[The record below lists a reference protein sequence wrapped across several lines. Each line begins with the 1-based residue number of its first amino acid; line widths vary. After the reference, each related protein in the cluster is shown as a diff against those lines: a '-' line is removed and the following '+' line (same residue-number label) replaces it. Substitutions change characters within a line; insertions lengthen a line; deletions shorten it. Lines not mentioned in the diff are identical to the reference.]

1 MGTLLNVFSSSTI
14 WQPNVKGFALQQNSV
29 QGLKEVIFDSIS
41 DLYIAPTWI
50 TATDVLVH
58 RVKGQERVYVC
69 VCFGGLERGGVGL
82 LQKVPLKD
90 IWICLAC
97 RVDVPSCWERRSLW
111 SFQSRQHWE
120 RDTPGYHSNS
130 CKTHACIKKS
140 ITICTNKESQA
151 LCKTTC

>member
-1 MGTLLNVFSSSTI
+1 MRNYLHCKAVQKLMGTLLNVFSRSTI

-29 QGLKEVIFDSIS
+29 QGHKEVVFDSIS

-69 VCFGGLERGGVGL
+69 LLWGAGKRGMGL

-90 IWICLAC
+90 IWICLAYQ
-97 RVDVPSCWERRSLW
+97 VDVPSCWERRSLW

-130 CKTHACIKKS
+130 CKAHTCIKK
-140 ITICTNKESQA
+140 
-151 LCKTTC
+151 